1 MSETIFTIMFY
12 YPEGMVAVLQE
23 DLTRLQ
29 MLEPTV
35 GCCQVRLKQV
45 QAKTEK
51 QLEII
56 VNNWFLF

>member
-12 YPEGMVAVLQE
+12 YPEGMAVGYVQLQE

-29 MLEPTV
+29 MPEPSV

-45 QAKTEK
+45 QAKKEK

-56 VNNWFLF
+56 VNNC